1 MYLNT
6 YFPSQYICTVKLQCL
21 FMQRVSYTWLFWE
34 MLSIMNHGPQTNHS
48 LPCSKRGGQSLNKP
62 LPLSVI
68 SILGTTCTFPVQ
80 TLSTF
85 FFLTVTF
92 TVHILVGQ
100 GVWLI
105 PLVQNQILE
114 VYHSSNYLQWQQE
127 PLISPSVWRLTPLYH
142 GLHAWERTDLKQSK
156 ITPWPQSTC
165 NTHNVPPLWVNV
177 TTELNRAEYVQ
188 DNDH

>member
-85 FFLTVTF
+85 FFSNCYFYCSYFSWTRSVVDTISAKSDIRGLSFLKLF
-92 TVHILVGQ
+92 TVATGAPYISISVTANSTVPWIARLGEDWPETVK
-100 GVWLI
+100 
-105 PLVQNQILE
+105 
-114 VYHSSNYLQWQQE
+114 NY
-127 PLISPSVWRLTPLYH
+127 
-142 GLHAWERTDLKQSK
+142 
-156 ITPWPQSTC
+156 STA
-165 NTHNVPPLWVNV
+165 T
-177 TTELNRAEYVQ
+177 EYV
-188 DNDH
+188 